1 MRRDIVLVGCAA
13 LGIFLCGAS
22 PPPAPHASRSFT
34 ITIKDLKFGAAPM
47 GVRVGDSV
55 EWINDD
61 ILLHSVTARDNSF
74 DVDIAP
80 GMRVRLVM
88 NKPGLIR
95 YFCKYHPGMTG
106 EITVGR

>member
-1 MRRDIVLVGCAA
+1 MQRHIALVCCAA
-13 LGIFLCGAS
+13 FAILLCGAA
-22 PPPAPHASRSFT
+22 PPPAPHTPRSFT
-34 ITIKDLKFGAAPM
+34 ITIKDLMFGAAPT
-47 GVRVGDSV
+47 GVRAGDTV

-61 ILLHSVTARDNSF
+61 ILLHSVTARDKSF
-74 DVDIAP
+74 DVDVAP
-80 GMRVRLVM
+80 GMRVQLTM